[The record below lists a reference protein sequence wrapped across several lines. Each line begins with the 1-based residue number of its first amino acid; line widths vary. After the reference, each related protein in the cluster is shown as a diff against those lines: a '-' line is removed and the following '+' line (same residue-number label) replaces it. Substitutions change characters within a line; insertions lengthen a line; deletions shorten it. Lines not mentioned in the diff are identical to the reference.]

1 MTFNSESSILQNS
14 YLATAESADPRT
26 LSNSNQ
32 HFTEKEY
39 KYNVSRTDGK
49 CKGTM
54 FKVTNT
60 SNFNKSGASVLHFK
74 NIFFRIWICICLY
87 RKLRKPLKIFR
98 ISQIAINNTALDYIE
113 NTADDVYNTLLF
125 YNSSAQSE
133 QKTWGFISICFHLVF
148 RHGIRVW
155 TVWGL
160 WHHQ

>member
-49 CKGTM
+49 CIGTM

-74 NIFFRIWICICLY
+74 NFFFSYLNLHLFIQ
-87 RKLRKPLKIFR
+87 KIKE
-98 ISQIAINNTALDYIE
+98 TIE
-113 NTADDVYNTLLF
+113 DF
-125 YNSSAQSE
+125 
-133 QKTWGFISICFHLVF
+133 
-148 RHGIRVW
+148 
-155 TVWGL
+155 
-160 WHHQ
+160 